1 MVLSKR
7 LRTVKYCFI
16 KTRRQFWSSRVG
28 CVLRHYF
35 PRFRE
40 KNVERRC
47 WFSAQ
52 PELEFMSES
61 SAAML
66 LNTAYLTRLLILGL
80 AAFLLSVTLWA
91 ALTQL
96 DEITRGQGKVIPS
109 SRLQTVQNL
118 EGGIVKNIFV
128 EEGDEVKK
136 NQSLIELDDTQF
148 ASNYREKELDYFS
161 NMTRMVRLKAEINM
175 NKMLEFPNELEK
187 YGNYREREIQLFN
200 NSIRAHVAEVNVVEQ
215 QLIQANQ
222 ELISIKAELRIFN
235 KNFSLSKQ
243 EYEMTKPLADKGI
256 VSRVQLL
263 RLEKEVNEL
272 DSKRENAKLSI
283 PRLMSSIDEVKGRLS
298 EVKLKYRTKR
308 LEELKEIE
316 VVMDQ
321 LKTARHSLGDRVK
334 RTMIRSPVNGVIQ
347 KLYVNTLEGVVDPGM
362 PLVDIIPIGDSL
374 EIEVMVN
381 PRDIAFIHLG
391 LKAVVK
397 LTAYDFTIYG
407 GLDGEVVHVSADTIE
422 NEKGD
427 ELYVVRI
434 KTHESYLGSIEHP
447 LPIMSGM
454 QVSTDIITGQKTL
467 LAYLMKPILRAR
479 SRAFTER

>member
-7 LRTVKYCFI
+7 LRTVKYRFI
-16 KTRRQFWSSRVG
+16 KTRRQFWSSRAG
-28 CVLRHYF
+28 RALRPYF
-35 PRFRE
+35 PRFR
-40 KNVERRC
+40 KKGVERRC
-47 WFSAQ
+47 WFKAQ

-61 SAAML
+61 SAAMM

-80 AAFLLSVTLWA
+80 AAFLVSLTLWA
-91 ALTQL
+91 SLTQL

-118 EGGIVKNIFV
+118 EGGIIENIFI

-136 NQSLIELDDTQF
+136 DQSLIELDDTQF

-161 NMTRMVRLKAEINM
+161 NLARMIRLKAEINL
-175 NKMLEFPNELEK
+175 KEKLEFPDNLEK
-187 YGNYREREIQLFN
+187 YGNYRKREIQLFN
-200 NSIRAHVAEVNVVEQ
+200 NSISAHAAEVNVVKQ

-222 ELISIKAELRIFN
+222 ELISIQAELKIYN

-243 EYEMTKPLADKGI
+243 EYEMTQPLAKKGI
-256 VSRVQLL
+256 VSKVQLL

-283 PRLMSSIDEVKGRLS
+283 PRLMSSRNEVLGRLS
-298 EVKLKYRTKR
+298 EVELRYRTKR
-308 LEELKEIE
+308 LEELKEVE
-316 VVMDQ
+316 VMLDQ
-321 LKTARHSLGDRVK
+321 LAEARHSLGDRVK
-334 RTMIRSPVNGVIQ
+334 RTMIRSPVHGIIQ
-347 KLYVNTLEGVVDPGM
+347 KLYVNTLKGVVDPGM
-362 PLVDIIPIGDSL
+362 PLVDIIPVGDSL

-381 PRDIAFIHLG
+381 PRDIAFISMG

-397 LTAYDFTIYG
+397 LSAYDFTIYG
-407 GLDGEVVHVSADTIE
+407 GLDGEVVHISADTIE
-422 NEKGD
+422 NEKG
-427 ELYVVRI
+427 EEFYVVRI
-434 KTHESYLGSIEHP
+434 KTHESHLGSIEHP

-454 QVSTDIITGQKTL
+454 QVDTDILTGQKSL